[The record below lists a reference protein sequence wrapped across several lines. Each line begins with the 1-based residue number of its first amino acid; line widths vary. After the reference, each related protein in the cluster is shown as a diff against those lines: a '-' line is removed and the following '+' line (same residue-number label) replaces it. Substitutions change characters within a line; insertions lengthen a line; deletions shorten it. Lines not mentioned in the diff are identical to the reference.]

1 MSGRILRVS
10 DVFSDVRRIF
20 FVEVKNRRFF
30 FDYALRR
37 KVLKAR
43 AEKF

>member
-1 MSGRILRVS
+1 MVLRESGRNFG
-10 DVFSDVRRIF
+10 FSQDF